1 MSKALEFAVVGH
13 PNKGKS
19 SLVAS
24 LAQDDSV
31 LIAPQSGTTKSNQ
44 RFPLTID
51 GKTLYTLVDTPGF
64 QRAREVYEWL
74 QAHSDDTADRVDVI
88 RQFIDQFKDD
98 ERFDAETQLL
108 TPILN
113 GAGIIYVIDGS
124 RPYGPE
130 YEVEMEILR
139 WTGQPSMALINLI
152 SQGDYIEQWRKIL
165 NQYFKIVRVF
175 NPLKASFDER
185 IGLLRGFSHL
195 DERWTV
201 ALNKATEGLIT
212 QRHHLREQC
221 AENIASL
228 LESALGHTESRKLKP
243 DADAQIKTRTET
255 ELEAQFQQSIA
266 KMETDTHEKIKI
278 LYQQHQLHITASNR
292 QNLLNS
298 DLFSEEAW
306 KIFGLDH
313 HQLLTTSV
321 TGGALAGGALDLAV
335 AGYSFFLGA
344 GIGAAAAGVA
354 TWFAS
359 HQLAK
364 ISVLGTTFG
373 GVELTLGPIKN
384 RNFPYVLLSRAL
396 LYQHLTE
403 THSHAN
409 RSETAIEVSPA
420 MLKNQDLKDR
430 LPFEKLFHKL
440 RKNKLLNPVQHQKL
454 AALLLESIDANQQSD

>member
-1 MSKALEFAVVGH
+1 MSVTLEFAVVGH

-19 SLVAS
+19 SLVAN

-51 GKTLYTLVDTPGF
+51 GDTLYTLIDTPGF

-74 QAHSDDTADRVDVI
+74 QAHSDDTADRSDVI
-88 RQFIDQFKDD
+88 RQFIDQFKDA

-108 TPILN
+108 APILD

-124 RPYGPE
+124 RPYGQE

-152 SQGDYIEQWRKIL
+152 SQGDYVEQWRKIL

-185 IGLLRGFSHL
+185 ISLLRGFSHL
-195 DERWTV
+195 DERWET
-201 ALNKATEGLIT
+201 ALNTASEGLIA

-221 AENIASL
+221 AESIANL
-228 LESALGHTESRKLKP
+228 LETALGHTESRKLKP
-243 DADAQIKTRTET
+243 DTDEHTKTRTEA
-255 ELEAQFQQSIA
+255 ELETQFQQSIA
-266 KMETDTHEKIKI
+266 QMETAAHEKIKT
-278 LYQQHQLHITASNR
+278 LYQQHHLHITGGDE
-292 QNLLNS
+292 QTLLSS

-306 KIFGLDH
+306 KIFGLDQQ
-313 HQLLTTSV
+313 QLLTTSV
-321 TGGALAGGALDLAV
+321 TGGALAGGVIDLAV
-335 AGYSFFLGA
+335 AGHSFFLGA

-364 ISVLGTTFG
+364 INVLGTTLG
-373 GVELTLGPIKN
+373 GIELTLGPVKN

-396 LYQHLTE
+396 LYQHLSE
-403 THSHAN
+403 THSHAD
-409 RSETAIEVSPA
+409 RSETAIEISPA

-430 LPFEKLFHKL
+430 LPFEKLFSKL
-440 RKNKLLNPVQHQKL
+440 RKNEALDSAQHKKLV
-454 AALLLESIDANQQSD
+454 ALLLGLLGATQQRD